1 MDGRPTFHDNDTAPP
16 NGMLIAG
23 LQQGLNMDKLAHAML
38 QAHWRDDADLTDRD
52 TQVKIAN
59 GIGVAPK
66 PLLDAALT
74 DEVQV
79 IYNANT
85 EEAIERSVF
94 GSPAYFVGG
103 DLFYGQDRLE
113 MVERALRQPYAP
125 SKYAWWRVI
134 GTRPGLGNFRCGGH
148 G

>member
-66 PLLDAALT
+66 PLLD
-74 DEVQV
+74 
-79 IYNANT
+79 
-85 EEAIERSVF
+85 
-94 GSPAYFVGG
+94 
-103 DLFYGQDRLE
+103 
-113 MVERALRQPYAP
+113 
-125 SKYAWWRVI
+125 
-134 GTRPGLGNFRCGGH
+134 
-148 G
+148 